1 MILYL
6 SSNENI
12 NTIDFLSDEAGMVI
26 KKLSG
31 MFSLNQFV
39 LNDMRSFTHYSFLVL
54 DYNALT
60 DPEDEFIEAILA
72 FKRMYSSRVV
82 LIMNQDKRLESL
94 IYRLL
99 ECDVTNLVF
108 NEEVDEMKTD
118 VLKAVSDLGISKRE
132 LQGKLS
138 RVFGNAE
145 YRIDKYDFSKE
156 NVRIGVAGTMNRVG
170 ATTMALNL
178 TSYLS
183 SIGARVCYV
192 EANTNG
198 HLKHLF
204 EGMELKV
211 DGYLVNGVR
220 YLTLDSLN
228 DESFDFIIYDMGVVD
243 MRIKHAMINN
253 CDEAFI
259 CTTYKSYERDQVKK
273 AFMLLENDEY
283 KLFTNFAS
291 ESEQKKLIE
300 MNKKFY
306 KLGYLPNQ
314 FDTKNNSE
322 LWLEVLNDYIESND
336 YARSSWNEKSRCY
349 Q

>member
-6 SSNENI
+6 SSNDNI
-12 NTIDFLSDEAGMVI
+12 NTIDFLSDKKGIVI

-31 MFSLNQFV
+31 TFNLNQFV

-60 DPEDEFIEAILA
+60 DSDDEFIEAILA
-72 FKRMYSSRVV
+72 FKKMYSSRIV

-94 IYRLL
+94 IYRLI
-99 ECDVTNLVF
+99 ECDETNLVF
-108 NEEVDEMKTD
+108 NEDVDELKID
-118 VLKAVSDLGISKRE
+118 VLNAVSDLGISKRE
-132 LQGKLS
+132 LQGKIS
-138 RVFGNAE
+138 RVFGNTDYSFE
-145 YRIDKYDFSKE
+145 KYDFPKE
-156 NVRIGVAGTMNRVG
+156 NIKIGVAGTMSRVG
-170 ATTMALNL
+170 TTTMALNL

-211 DGYLVNGVR
+211 DGFLVNGVR

-243 MRIKHAMINN
+243 MRIRHAMINN
-253 CDEAFI
+253 CDEAFL
-259 CTTYKSYERDQVKK
+259 CTTYKSYEWDQVKK
-273 AFMLLENDEY
+273 AFMLLEDDEY
-283 KLFTNFAS
+283 KLFANFAS
-291 ESEQKKLIE
+291 ESEYRELIGMKK
-300 MNKKFY
+300 KVYKF
-306 KLGYLPNQ
+306 GRAPNQ
-314 FDTKNNSE
+314 FDSDVNSE
-322 LWLEVLNDYIESND
+322 LWLEVLNDYINCND
-336 YARSSWNEKSRCY
+336 
-349 Q
+349 

>member
-31 MFSLNQFV
+31 TFNLNQFV

-54 DYNALT
+54 DYYALT
-60 DPEDEFIEAILA
+60 DSDDEFIEAILA
-72 FKRMYSSRVV
+72 FKRMYSSRVI
-82 LIMNQDKRLESL
+82 LIMNQDKRLECL
-94 IYRLL
+94 IYRLI

-108 NEEVDEMKTD
+108 NEDVDELKKD
-118 VLKAVSDLGISKRE
+118 VLKAVSNLGISKRE
-132 LQGKLS
+132 LQGKIS
-138 RVFGNAE
+138 RVFGNVD
-145 YRIDKYDFSKE
+145 YRIDKFDFLKE

-170 ATTMALNL
+170 TTTMALNL

-204 EGMELKV
+204 EGMELKA
-211 DGYLVNGVR
+211 DGFLVNGVR

-228 DESFDFIIYDMGVVD
+228 DESFDFIIYDMGVLD
-243 MRIKHAMINN
+243 KRIRHAMTNN
-253 CDEAFI
+253 CDEAFV
-259 CTTYKSYERDQVKK
+259 CTSYKSYERDGVRKT
-273 AFMLLENDEY
+273 LLLLDDNKY
-283 KLFTNFAS
+283 KIFLNHAS
-291 ESEQKKLIE
+291 ESEQRALLEEHKNVYIV
-300 MNKKFY
+300 
-306 KLGYLPNQ
+306 GYSPNQ
-314 FDTKNNSE
+314 FDSEVNRE

-336 YARSSWNEKSRCY
+336 YTRSSWNEKSRYY